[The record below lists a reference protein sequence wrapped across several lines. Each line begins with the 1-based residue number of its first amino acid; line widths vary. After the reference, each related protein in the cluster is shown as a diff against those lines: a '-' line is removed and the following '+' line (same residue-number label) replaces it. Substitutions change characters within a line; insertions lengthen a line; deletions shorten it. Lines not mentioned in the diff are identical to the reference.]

1 MNHPSGKA
9 RTREFWKT
17 NGFQYLLTPDAVA
30 SPKDYLSC
38 ATTSLNNER
47 ECVTSSR
54 RRSKCKEKEWFHD
67 PLNILSQW
75 IRNRRT
81 FHFSLPAIVGFQ
93 FRKLLISYAMTGKLY
108 KKKISRERKGRK
120 EPLWAGCEEW
130 NLLSTEVFS
139 GGKTWTRISDHFQ
152 F

>member
-1 MNHPSGKA
+1 MKKA
-9 RTREFWKT
+9 GHDSWIRYSENAWNWKT
-17 NGFQYLLTPDAVA
+17 NGFQYLPTPEAVA
-30 SPKDYLSC
+30 SPRDYLSC
-38 ATTSLNNER
+38 ATTSSNMNVFEI
-47 ECVTSSR
+47 VS
-54 RRSKCKEKEWFHD
+54 KEKEWFHD

-93 FRKLLISYAMTGKLY
+93 FRKLLISYAMTGKLD